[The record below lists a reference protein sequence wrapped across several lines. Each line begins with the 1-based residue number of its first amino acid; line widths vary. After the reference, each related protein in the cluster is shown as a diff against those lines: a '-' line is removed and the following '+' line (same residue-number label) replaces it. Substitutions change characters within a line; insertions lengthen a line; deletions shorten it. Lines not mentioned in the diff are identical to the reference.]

1 MSVRG
6 RAWTALLL
14 PPFSWFAF
22 EQGLSAVLHSA
33 CGRVTIGIGWG
44 AVSLLLCG
52 VALRIA
58 RPLARGGGEL
68 PADLWLA
75 RLAMIGAAFF
85 GLAIAF
91 QTLAILLVPACVR

>member
-6 RAWTALLL
+6 RAWAALLL
-14 PPFSWFAF
+14 PPFTWFAF

-33 CGRVTIGIGWG
+33 CGRVTIGIAWG
-44 AVSLLLCG
+44 AFSLILCG
-52 VALRIA
+52 LALRIA
-58 RPLARGGGEL
+58 WPLARQSGDL
-68 PADLWLA
+68 AADLWLA

>member
-14 PPFSWFAF
+14 PAVAWFAF

-33 CGRVTIGIGWG
+33 CGRVWIGIAWGVVSLVLCGVSIRMAWPLARAG
-44 AVSLLLCG
+44 AVS
-52 VALRIA
+52 
-58 RPLARGGGEL
+58 
-68 PADLWLA
+68 ADLWLA
-75 RLAMIGAAFF
+75 RLATLGAAFF
-85 GLAIAF
+85 GLAITF